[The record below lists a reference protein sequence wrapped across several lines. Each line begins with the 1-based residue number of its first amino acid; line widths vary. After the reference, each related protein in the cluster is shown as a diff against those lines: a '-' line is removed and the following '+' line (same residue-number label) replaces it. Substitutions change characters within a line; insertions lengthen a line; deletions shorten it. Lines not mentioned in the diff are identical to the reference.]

1 MAPVTTAADPPADA
15 ERAER
20 EELEQEHSELFDELR
35 AVIPGAEVLFAFL
48 LTAPFSERFDR
59 LNERQRGV
67 YFFIFLAAALAL
79 VLLLAP
85 SVFHRVRFRQ
95 GDKDALLRVANREA
109 LAALGVMS
117 VSLPAAVFLVT
128 DLLHGVRWAMV
139 CGAAALVTAALVWWA
154 VPVRRRLTDASRTRT
169 IG

>member
-1 MAPVTTAADPPADA
+1 MTDQRDD
-15 ERAER
+15 AER

-67 YFFIFLAAALAL
+67 YFFVFLAAGLAL

-109 LAALGVMS
+109 IAALVVMS

-128 DLLHGVRWAMV
+128 DILHGPGWAAV
-139 CGAAALVTAALVWWA
+139 CGGTAVLTAALVWWA
-154 VPVRRRLTDASRTRT
+154 VPIRRRLADTTS
-169 IG
+169 

>member
-1 MAPVTTAADPPADA
+1 MTTPSDPPTAAG
-15 ERAER
+15 RAER

-59 LNERQRGV
+59 LNKRG
-67 YFFIFLAAALAL
+67 ARRATSSSSSPPPLAL

-139 CGAAALVTAALVWWA
+139 CGAAALVAAALVWWA
-154 VPVRRRLTDASRTRT
+154 VPVRRRLADAGRARTT
-169 IG
+169 G